1 MRKNNIQ
8 YSNSENYK
16 KDYGVKPAEVIA
28 AFSKE
33 GIIITEEEAQKV
45 LELMHD
51 LAELSADTIMKKLSE
66 ENINR
71 E

>member
-1 MRKNNIQ
+1 MGKRNFQ
-8 YSNSENYK
+8 YPNSEFDN
-16 KDYGVKPAEVIA
+16 KDYKVKPSEVIA

-51 LAELSADTIMKKLSE
+51 LAELSADNIMKKLSDK
-66 ENINR
+66 NTKR